1 MIATIH
7 NIIPTGAYDKFVSD
21 IISKSNSKYYHDTS
35 VPMTI
40 CRHLKIKI
48 ANTSQTIIN
57 IKNEIDSKRKTI
69 DKLNEENREIK
80 VNPDFLHINNLVNL
94 KNASEQSKNT
104 SDKSNKYLKQL
115 ANIDIKIFNK
125 FKNNIVQIDTLSKD
139 IEELIEELYFTEETL
154 RLDNIKLPELELN
167 DMVRE
172 AHESRLDAAERV
184 YRKNKDIEELRRL
197 VHYTCD
203 LNDKY
208 FYGPKYVAPF
218 KGNLLSWESVP
229 DSFKRFYMNYFMKLY
244 NDEER
249 AILEIKKNIKKKN
262 VEAEIDWFNNDW

>member
-208 FYGPKYVAPF
+208 FY
-218 KGNLLSWESVP
+218 
-229 DSFKRFYMNYFMKLY
+229 Y
-244 NDEER
+244 NSL
-249 AILEIKKNIKKKN
+249 IVHQFL
-262 VEAEIDWFNNDW
+262 VS